1 MSEQAPEPGE
11 SAPAWA
17 TALQAKVEALAAT
30 VAGIVPT
37 SHAAAQHRTEDRL
50 DRPTSVEEAAR
61 REVERL
67 ARQQREDEER
77 AASAKHRADSEAR
90 LKKLEQREQAPP
102 TGGGGRQA
110 AAGGGDAPDWRRN
123 LWA

>member
-1 MSEQAPEPGE
+1 MSEQTPEPGE

-17 TALQAKVEALAAT
+17 TTLQAKVEALAAT
-30 VAGIVPT
+30 VAGLVPT
-37 SHAAAQHRTEDRL
+37 THAQAQRRTEDRL

-67 ARQQREDEER
+67 ARQTKEDEER

-90 LKKLEQREQAPP
+90 LAKLEQREKAPATP
-102 TGGGGRQA
+102 SGGGRQA
-110 AAGGGDAPDWRRN
+110 AAGGGPDWRAN
-123 LWA
+123 LWG